1 MASIKLFGQISKAER
16 QDDGTLMV
24 RGVASSEAVDSAGET
39 IRADAIK
46 AAIPDYMA
54 FGAVREMH
62 QPIAAGVALKCEVAK
77 DGRTHIEARIVD
89 PVTIKKVEAGCLKGF
104 SVGGRGTERDSLDKT
119 IITGIR
125 LTEISLV
132 DRPCNPEAVI
142 SLCKVEDDEE
152 EERGARGGGGQGR
165 ADSSSGESDA
175 EDDSDAKGEEKGKE
189 KDDEDDEGDEDSEKL
204 AKLATA
210 HGQALA
216 RILSLESK
224 LAKTQRE
231 LDAHNSKPAP
241 PKGAVRAVSK
251 GEDALGR
258 ADAETEL
265 KKRADALDAMP
276 PVQRAAALVQ
286 LIHNAHSGRR

>member
-1 MASIKLFGQISKAER
+1 MASIKLFGQLEKAER
-16 QDDGTLMV
+16 QDDGTLIV
-24 RGVASSEAVDSAGET
+24 GGVASSEATDSAGET

-89 PVTIKKVEAGCLKGF
+89 PGTIKKVEAGCLKGF
-104 SVGGRGTERDSLDKT
+104 SVGGKVTERDSLDKT
-119 IITGIR
+119 VITGIR

-142 SLCKVEDDEE
+142 SLCKVDDDEE
-152 EERGARGGGGQGR
+152 EKDKDKDTG
-165 ADSSSGESDA
+165 DS
-175 EDDSDAKGEEKGKE
+175 EDGPDAKEKEKEKE
-189 KDDEDDEGDEDSEKL
+189 KDDEDEDSEKL

-210 HGQALA
+210 HGAALA
-216 RILSLESK
+216 KILSLEDR

-231 LDAHNSKPAP
+231 LDAYKSRPAP

-251 GEDALGR
+251 GEDAPGGAD
-258 ADAETEL
+258 ADAEAEL
-265 KKRADALDAMP
+265 KKRADAI
-276 PVQRAAALVQ
+276 AALPQFQQANALVH
-286 LIHNAHSGRR
+286 LIQNSNSRR